1 MEKVIRICEMTGRV
15 TTVAE
20 NLDTE
25 SAMKMIRDLSKDDVF
40 GEYRRVVPSIMDE
53 EDYLLEDEEE

>member
-53 EDYLLEDEEE
+53 EDYLVEDEEE

>member
-15 TTVAE
+15 TTIAK

-25 SAMKMIRDLSKDDVF
+25 SAKKVVRDLSKDDVF
-40 GEYRRVVPSIMDE
+40 GQYRRVVPNVMEE
-53 EDYLLEDEEE
+53 EDYLLEDEE

>member
-25 SAMKMIRDLSKDDVF
+25 SAKKMVRDLSKDDVF
-40 GEYRRVVPSIMDE
+40 GQYLRVVPNVMEE
-53 EDYLLEDEEE
+53 EDSWLEEEE